1 MGRSG
6 NSSAEELNTTFSEEN
21 LVQRFRNTDI
31 LRKISIFYLDKEQS
45 VIANHPRI

>member
-21 LVQRFRNTDI
+21 LLQRFRNIDPLNI
-31 LRKISIFYLDKEQS
+31 IST
-45 VIANHPRI
+45 